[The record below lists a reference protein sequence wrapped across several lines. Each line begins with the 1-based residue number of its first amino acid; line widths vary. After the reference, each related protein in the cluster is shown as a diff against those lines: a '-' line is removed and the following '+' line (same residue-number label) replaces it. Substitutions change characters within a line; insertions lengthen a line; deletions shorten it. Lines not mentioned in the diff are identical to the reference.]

1 MIPIIIIYIS
11 TTLINNIEKKKI
23 NIILDNLHKYASEAN
38 GKMYFD
44 LFNEDAVFF
53 GTDAS
58 ERWTINKF
66 KDYFLIL
73 SQIMPLIDTFY
84 DNNSKIGIWE
94 IDNNDKLSKYNQWLS
109 ERRAQRTVDY
119 VVSKGISKDRIV
131 YEAFGETQLAN
142 ECADGVYC
150 TEEKHSKNRRS
161 EFLNIEF

>member
-23 NIILDNLHKYASEAN
+23 NMILDNLHKYASEAN

-66 KDYFLIL
+66 KDYAQKRF
-73 SQIMPLIDTFY
+73 
-84 DNNSKIGIWE
+84 DNGDGWTYYSI
-94 IDNNDKLSKYNQWLS
+94 
-109 ERRAQRTVDY
+109 ERN
-119 VVSKGISKDRIV
+119 I
-131 YEAFGETQLAN
+131 
-142 ECADGVYC
+142 
-150 TEEKHSKNRRS
+150 
-161 EFLNIEF
+161 FLNENNNTAWFDEILKNEKYGLFRGTGVLTKKKEIWKIDQYNLLLPIPNELLIRYSQEIKKFLNKELAYNY